1 MQKMKNIKYLTLLGF
16 MLLGLNT
23 QTIVA
28 QQMQERIMT
37 VQELAESIQANNI
50 QLKLAKT
57 AVDVSGARIGEVKV
71 NRLPDISTDVIAF
84 YLSDVSIYDTSFSKL
99 QTVDIPNFGN
109 QFNVNVSQLIFAG
122 GKINKSIQLAEMSK
136 TLSENQLADTDQAI
150 KLNATE
156 LYLNLYNLQNQ
167 KTILENNKDLAT
179 ERTKNTEYFYEQD
192 MITKNEMLR
201 AQVLERQLEQSILQ
215 VKNAILITNK
225 NLTLLTGLDE
235 TILIIPTIDN
245 INHQIRQQDEA
256 FYREIAFEKNPQLT
270 ASDTQIAIAKK
281 NLELTRTDRAPV
293 LAGFAGYNANRPQTS
308 GTPADLYSNTYQVG
322 LSLSY
327 NLETLFKNPKKEAV
341 DKILIDQ
348 AAQAKEAVRQRIE
361 GDVNAAFNNYHQAIK
376 QLEVSSINQ
385 TAADE
390 NYRITELKY
399 KNQLVTYIEIIDAA
413 NTKLQAE
420 LQMLDDQTD
429 IILNYV
435 RLLRVTGQL

>member
-1 MQKMKNIKYLTLLGF
+1 MKNLKYLMLLSF
-16 MLLGLNT
+16 TLLGLNT
-23 QTIVA
+23 HTIVA

-37 VQELAESIQANNI
+37 IQELAESVQTNNI
-50 QLKLAKT
+50 QLKLANT
-57 AVDVSGARIGEVKV
+57 AVNVADARIGEAKV
-71 NRLPDISTDVIAF
+71 NRLPNISTDVSGF
-84 YLSDVSIYDTSFSKL
+84 YLSDVSIYDTNFKKL

-109 QFNVNVSQLIFAG
+109 QFNMNVSQLIFAG

-136 TLSENQLADTDQAI
+136 TLSENQLEDTEQGI
-150 KLNATE
+150 KLSATE

-167 KTILENNKDLAT
+167 KKILEKNKDLAT

-215 VKNAILITNK
+215 IENAILITNK
-225 NLTLLTGLDE
+225 NLTLLAGLDE
-235 TILIIPTIDN
+235 NILIVPTIDN
-245 INHQIRQQDEA
+245 INHQIREQDEA
-256 FYREIAFEKNPQLT
+256 FYREIAFQKNPQLT
-270 ASDTQIAIAKK
+270 ASDTQIAIAEK
-281 NLELTRTDRAPV
+281 NLELTRTDRFPV

-322 LSLSY
+322 LSLTY
-327 NLETLFKNPKKEAV
+327 NIESLFKNPKKEAV

-361 GDVNAAFNNYHQAIK
+361 GDVNAAFNNYHQAIE

-435 RLLRVTGQL
+435 KLLRVTGQL

>member
-1 MQKMKNIKYLTLLGF
+1 MKNIKYLTLLGF

-37 VQELAESIQANNI
+37 VQELAESVQANNI
-50 QLKLAKT
+50 QLKLAKSS
-57 AVDVSGARIGEVKV
+57 VDVSDATIGEVKV
-71 NRLPDISTDVIAF
+71 NRLPDIGTDVSAF
-84 YLSDVSIYDTSFSKL
+84 YLSDVSIYDTGFNKL
-99 QTVDIPNFGN
+99 QKVDIPNFGN

-122 GKINKSIQLAEMSK
+122 GKINKSIELAEMSK
-136 TLSENQLADTDQAI
+136 TLSENQLGDTEQGI
-150 KLNATE
+150 KLSATE

-167 KTILENNKDLAT
+167 KTILKNNRDLAT

-215 VKNAILITNK
+215 VENAILITNK
-225 NLTLLTGLDE
+225 NLTLLAGLDE
-235 TILIIPTIDN
+235 NILIIPTIDN
-245 INHQIRQQDEA
+245 INHQIRKQDET
-256 FYREIAFEKNPQLT
+256 FYREIAFQKNPQLT
-270 ASDTQIAIAKK
+270 ASDTQIAIAEK
-281 NLELTRTDRAPV
+281 NLELTRTDRSPI
-293 LAGFAGYNANRPQTS
+293 LAGFAGYNASRPQTS

-327 NLETLFKNPKKEAV
+327 NIETLFKNPKKEAV
-341 DKILIDQ
+341 DKVLIDQ
-348 AAQAKEAVRQRIE
+348 ATLAKEAVRQRIE
-361 GDVNAAFNNYHQAIK
+361 GDVNAAFKNYNLAIA
-376 QLEVSSINQ
+376 QLEVSSVNQ
-385 TAADE
+385 SAADE